1 MNPGR
6 MITQGGPKLV
16 STIGLLH
23 TPDPPGTGLE
33 REGQEQI
40 GERQTFARFPPSVC
54 PCWLILISY
63 LQLDKSQDQ
72 DRIEAKVQHLLPA
85 SVVIFYQI
93 FGTKDTDWGIE

>member
-23 TPDPPGTGLE
+23 TGPLRTGLE

-72 DRIEAKVQHLLPA
+72 DRIEAKVQHLLPT

-93 FGTKDTDWGIE
+93 GTKDTDWGIE